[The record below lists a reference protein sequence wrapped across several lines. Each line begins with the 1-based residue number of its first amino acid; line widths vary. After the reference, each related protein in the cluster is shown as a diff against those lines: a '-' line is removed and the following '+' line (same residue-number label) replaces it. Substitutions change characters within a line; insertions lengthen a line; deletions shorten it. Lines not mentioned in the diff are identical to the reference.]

1 VKYLLIFLLGP
12 YVNTFSQD
20 PVFTNA
26 HQSLVA
32 LNPSFAGSN
41 GLLRYQSNTRNQWY
55 NLSGSYL
62 TFYNSVDMFI
72 KPMNGGLALTYTHD
86 DQSRGTLVI
95 DRIDLTYAQHFALLD
110 KKLKIIPS
118 LQASIFQKKL
128 DNSKLNFGDEIDS
141 RRGFTWNQSYFPL
154 YGVQTKT
161 NIDFGAGL
169 IINYK
174 HLYIGSTF
182 FHITQPDEGMNG
194 PSKLPYRSSSFASY
208 NFVFGE
214 NVLLNAMLRLESQK
228 PFGNAY
234 FNLNALLLKHII
246 VSTGI
251 TSNSYMNTYAGF
263 RHNYF
268 TLCAG
273 YEFGIDRTINTAG
286 TYELTASFN
295 LRNKDNRKSVTDF
308 ERW

>member
-1 VKYLLIFLLGP
+1 MRYTIIFVLGFSL
-12 YVNTFSQD
+12 NAFSQD
-20 PVFTNA
+20 PVFTNT

-72 KPMNGGLALTYTHD
+72 KPTNGGLALTYTRD
-86 DQSRGTLVI
+86 DQSRGTLVT
-95 DRIDLTYAQHFALLD
+95 DRIDLSYAQHFNLLN
-110 KKLKIIPS
+110 KKLQLIPS
-118 LQASIFQKKL
+118 LQIGVFQKKL
-128 DNSKLNFGDEIDS
+128 DHSKLNFGDQIDA
-141 RRGFTWNQSYFPL
+141 RRGFVWNQSYFPI

-161 NIDFGAGL
+161 NIDFSTGL
-169 IINYK
+169 IVNYK
-174 HLYIGSTF
+174 HLYIGSSL

-194 PSKLPYRSSSFASY
+194 PSKLPYRSSSFVSY

-214 NVLLNAMLRLESQK
+214 NVLLNALLRVESQK

-234 FNLNALLLKHII
+234 VNLNALFLKHIM

-251 TSNSYMNTYAGF
+251 TSNSYMNAYAGF

-268 TLCAG
+268 SLCAG
-273 YEFGIDRTINTAG
+273 YEFGLDKTINTAG

-295 LRNKDNRKSVTDF
+295 LRNKDKRKLVTDF